1 MVSHFNVTT
10 AALNTQ
16 TGNFKVKCT
25 YPYYSRGHQIQRKL
39 RQKAANLELA
49 AFYANRGAAYE
60 CLERLNKEQVKEL
73 GFVWKVKLLEL
84 SLKSVRSL
92 EWNLLAVVHMYS
104 FSAWQEY
111 IEIKM
116 DLSSNIFRDLTEFTI
131 GHARFA
137 PSAVR
142 GHKTINVT

>member
-1 MVSHFNVTT
+1 MWTGLFGEPGAVDDRCYYDDDDEEIVQFDSRFQVVSHFNVTT

-39 RQKAANLELA
+39 RHPNLELA

-73 GFVWKVKLLEL
+73 GFV
-84 SLKSVRSL
+84 
-92 EWNLLAVVHMYS
+92 
-104 FSAWQEY
+104 
-111 IEIKM
+111 
-116 DLSSNIFRDLTEFTI
+116 
-131 GHARFA
+131 
-137 PSAVR
+137 
-142 GHKTINVT
+142 